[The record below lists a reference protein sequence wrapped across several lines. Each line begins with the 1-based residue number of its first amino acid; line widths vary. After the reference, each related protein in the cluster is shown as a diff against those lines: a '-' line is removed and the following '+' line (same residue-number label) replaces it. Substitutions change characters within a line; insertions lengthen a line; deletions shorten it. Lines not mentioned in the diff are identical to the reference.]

1 MNEPCSPSCD
11 GGWTMNSPTR
21 SSLICARACNK
32 QVSLAQLLATHVPT
46 VWAIDQYR
54 IYKDVLE
61 RSWEVVDSVNV
72 SLRLWDTFGDHEKD
86 RRFAYGRSDVV
97 LLCFSVNN
105 PVSLRNC
112 RLMWY
117 PEIRR
122 FCPNTPV
129 ILVGCKNDLR
139 YMYRD
144 EAYLSYFRD
153 RSPFV
158 RATRKSDLVMPDEA
172 RDVARELGL
181 YYYET
186 SVLTYYGVNE
196 VFENAIR
203 AALMARRQQRFWMTN
218 LKKVQRPLLQAPFK
232 PPPPP
237 KPEVMVPPSTF
248 QDNACQLWLDR
259 SHVDVLLVAGP
270 VAFPAHRFLLSA
282 ASPVL
287 YRLLNADL
295 MARSTSDSS
304 MVSSLGDFADETE
317 CLVKAEQKMC
327 KRRASCQGLPSGKE
341 LDHPAF
347 QSIRC
352 VDGQTVITVSRIVT
366 PSALQQCLHFAY
378 TGSLEHRN
386 VDIQDLLRVAELL
399 ELPHLQLMLTSD
411 YRSDTNNYETFLKN
425 RIGDICLGQGL
436 FADVIFELDD
446 GACAAHKPMLAAR
459 CDVMKAMFGGDFRE
473 GQAKVIEFPGVR
485 EYTFHKLL
493 CFLYT
498 DEIPAVAASRCVNLL
513 ELANRLCLPRLVAL
527 VEQRVIEDLDR
538 LPSSEA
544 IEQCLRLLEP
554 VKLHNAHQ
562 LADWCMNHLCINY
575 NKLCRMSPRSLRLL
589 HPDNQAYLVEHRW
602 PPVWYLKDYD
612 YYQKCLAERDREQKP
627 QIKSSSGC
635 LCFTRKSESDPA
647 LSTTDKL

>member
-1 MNEPCSPSCD
+1 
-11 GGWTMNSPTR
+11 
-21 SSLICARACNK
+21 
-32 QVSLAQLLATHVPT
+32 
-46 VWAIDQYR
+46 
-54 IYKDVLE
+54 
-61 RSWEVVDSVNV
+61 
-72 SLRLWDTFGDHEKD
+72 
-86 RRFAYGRSDVV
+86 
-97 LLCFSVNN
+97 
-105 PVSLRNC
+105 
-112 RLMWY
+112 
-117 PEIRR
+117 
-122 FCPNTPV
+122 
-129 ILVGCKNDLR
+129 
-139 YMYRD
+139 MYRD

-237 KPEVMVPPSTF
+237 KPEVMVPPSSF
-248 QDNACQLWLDR
+248 QENACQLWLDR

-327 KRRASCQGLPSGKE
+327 KRRASCQGLPSGKD

-386 VDIQDLLRVAELL
+386 VNIQVSKFVTNKSFYVLRNFSG
-399 ELPHLQLMLTSD
+399 PFTS
-411 YRSDTNNYETFLKN
+411 
-425 RIGDICLGQGL
+425 C
-436 FADVIFELDD
+436 
-446 GACAAHKPMLAAR
+446 
-459 CDVMKAMFGGDFRE
+459 
-473 GQAKVIEFPGVR
+473 
-485 EYTFHKLL
+485 
-493 CFLYT
+493 
-498 DEIPAVAASRCVNLL
+498 
-513 ELANRLCLPRLVAL
+513 
-527 VEQRVIEDLDR
+527 
-538 LPSSEA
+538 
-544 IEQCLRLLEP
+544 
-554 VKLHNAHQ
+554 
-562 LADWCMNHLCINY
+562 
-575 NKLCRMSPRSLRLL
+575 
-589 HPDNQAYLVEHRW
+589 
-602 PPVWYLKDYD
+602 
-612 YYQKCLAERDREQKP
+612 
-627 QIKSSSGC
+627 
-635 LCFTRKSESDPA
+635 
-647 LSTTDKL
+647 